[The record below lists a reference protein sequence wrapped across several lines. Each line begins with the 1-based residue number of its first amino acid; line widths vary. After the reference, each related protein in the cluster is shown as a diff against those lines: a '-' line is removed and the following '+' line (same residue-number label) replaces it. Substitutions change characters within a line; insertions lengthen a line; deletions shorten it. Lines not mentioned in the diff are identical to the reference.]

1 MKAKSI
7 AALSLGLIIFSSV
20 VFPAVQEQDNELQ
33 ERLKLKTR
41 ENIVTLMLLRMTRFL
56 ELTEDQTAKV
66 YPLMTRVEKER
77 MVINQRIARQMQELR
92 MILKEEEPDPEALKL
107 RIEALKEL
115 RDELRNKDAEVEAQ
129 LKEILTVVQQAK
141 YLVFMNVFFKE
152 LRENLERARNI
163 RQKAAPKKKGWR
175 RFLSLFAKSLPPP
188 RALQGEE
195 GRRER

>member
-7 AALSLGLIIFSSV
+7 VALSLGLIIFSSV
-20 VFPAVQEQDNELQ
+20 VYPAVQEQDNELQ
-33 ERLKLKTR
+33 ERQRLRTR

-66 YPLMTRVEKER
+66 YPLMTRVEKEK
-77 MVINQRIARQMQELR
+77 MMLNQRIARQMQELR

-115 RDELRNKDAEVEAQ
+115 RDELRSRDAEVEAQ
-129 LKEILTVVQQAK
+129 LQEILTVVQQAK

-163 RQKAAPKKKGWR
+163 RQKAAPKKK
-175 RFLSLFAKSLPPP
+175 
-188 RALQGEE
+188 
-195 GRRER
+195 

>member
-7 AALSLGLIIFSSV
+7 VALSLGLIIFSSV

-115 RDELRNKDAEVEAQ
+115 RDELRSKDAEVEAQ

-163 RQKAAPKKKGWR
+163 RQKAAPKKK
-175 RFLSLFAKSLPPP
+175 
-188 RALQGEE
+188 
-195 GRRER
+195 

>member
-115 RDELRNKDAEVEAQ
+115 RDELRSKDAEVEAQ

-163 RQKAAPKKKGWR
+163 RQKAAPKKK
-175 RFLSLFAKSLPPP
+175 
-188 RALQGEE
+188 
-195 GRRER
+195 